1 MRIPPYSKED
11 ELFVLGSVMLDK
23 DVMSEIFEILS
34 SDDFYF
40 DSHKTVFETCSRLFL
55 SNIPVD
61 LQSVSSELRKA
72 SRLEAVGE
80 LLVEAVNCVST
91 ITHGAHHA
99 RAVRGYSIL
108 RRLISSCSKPF
119 RLRSLGYS
127 HEDEPSDIL
136 ERAEKEIFRISDS
149 KLSSNLGI
157 IGPDLHEF
165 HEQLEKIYENKSPAT
180 GLPSGFRDLDDMTGG
195 FQDGNL
201 VMLAA
206 RPGMGKT
213 SLALDITRH
222 TVLSGVPV
230 AFFSLEMTKQ
240 EIMLRLLSAMSGVGV
255 FQLRTGRF
263 RPVDWLLI
271 QQASARLYESDLYLD
286 SSSFSMTPISIRS
299 ASRRL
304 ASKMARDGKKLG
316 LVIVDYLQLMSS
328 KASRYESRQSE
339 VADISRSLK
348 AMAIDLEVPV
358 LALSQLNRQTEEA
371 GRSGRPRLSD
381 LRESGAL
388 EQDSDLV
395 MFIYREGFYKAGAG
409 DDEKARAKLIIAKH
423 RNGRLGEID
432 LFFERE
438 LTRFRAVE
446 KVQSEEPEVQRGA
459 KID

>member
-1 MRIPPYSKED
+1 VRVPPHSKED

-23 DVMSEIFEILS
+23 DVMAEIFEVLQP
-34 SDDFYF
+34 DDFYF
-40 DSHKTVFETCSRLFL
+40 DSHKTIFGICSRLFL
-55 SNIPVD
+55 SNVPVD
-61 LQSVSSELRKA
+61 LQSVASELQRTN
-72 SRLEAVGE
+72 RGGIEVLTEAVD
-80 LLVEAVNCVST
+80 CVST
-91 ITHGAHHA
+91 TIHGVHHA
-99 RAVRGYSIL
+99 HAVRGYSIL
-108 RRLISSCSKPF
+108 RRLISSCSG
-119 RLRSLGYS
+119 LMESCYA
-127 HEDEPSDIL
+127 HEDEPGDIL

-149 KLSSNLGI
+149 KLSSKLKI

-165 HEQLEKIYENKSPAT
+165 HEQLEKIYENRSPAT

-222 TVLSGVPV
+222 AVLSGIPV

-240 EIMLRLLSAMSGVGV
+240 EIMMRLLSAMSGVGV

-263 RPVDWLLI
+263 RPADWLLI
-271 QQASARLYESDLYLD
+271 QQASARLYESELYLD
-286 SSSFSMTPISIRS
+286 SSSFSVTPISIRS

-304 ASKMARDGKKLG
+304 ASKMAREGKKLG
-316 LVIVDYLQLMSS
+316 LVVVDYLQLMSS

-395 MFIYREGFYKAGAG
+395 MFIYRQAFYKSSTT
-409 DDEKARAKLIIAKH
+409 DDEKSAAKLIVAKH
-423 RNGRLGEID
+423 RNGRLGEVD

>member
-55 SNIPVD
+55 LNVPVD
-61 LQSVSSELRKA
+61 LQSVLSELRKA
-72 SRLEAVGE
+72 NRLEAVGGGE
-80 LLVEAVNCVST
+80 LLVEAVNSVST
-91 ITHGAHHA
+91 TIHGVHHA

-108 RRLISSCSKPF
+108 RRLISSCST
-119 RLRSLGYS
+119 LMEDCYS
-127 HEDEPSDIL
+127 HEDEPEDVL
-136 ERAEKEIFRISDS
+136 ERAEKEIFKISDS
-149 KLSSNLGI
+149 KLSSKLEI

-165 HEQLEKIYENKSPAT
+165 HEQLEKIYENKSSAT

-395 MFIYREGFYKAGAG
+395 MFIYRQAFYKSSTT
-409 DDEKARAKLIIAKH
+409 DDEKSAAKLIVAKH
-423 RNGRLGEID
+423 RNGRLGEVD